1 MDVPRFLVKVLRFF
15 TPEQVPLDLEPQK
28 PETKSWRLS
37 RTDDC
42 LVAVSSIIPRYTE
55 GASISPSA
63 NGINKRYEYKRRLAP
78 NWFNVRLLRPTYYM
92 KEKEQIMFWIMF
104 RQFSSF
110 QVASK
115 ALTCKQIGKPCHQER
130 A

>member
-1 MDVPRFLVKVLRFF
+1 MIAWWPSHRSFRATPKAHRNPLTISCPRFF
-15 TPEQVPLDLEPQK
+15 TSGQSQFP
-28 PETKSWRLS
+28 
-37 RTDDC
+37 
-42 LVAVSSIIPRYTE
+42 
-55 GASISPSA
+55 SISPSA
-63 NGINKRYEYKRRLAP
+63 NGINKRYEDKRRLAP

-110 QVASK
+110 ASK

-130 A
+130 P